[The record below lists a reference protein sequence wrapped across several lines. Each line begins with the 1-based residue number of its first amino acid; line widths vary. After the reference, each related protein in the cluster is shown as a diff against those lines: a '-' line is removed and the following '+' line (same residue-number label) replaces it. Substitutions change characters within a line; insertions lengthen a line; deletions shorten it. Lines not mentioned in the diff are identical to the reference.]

1 MDIKIYS
8 MNVNLSEKVKEYAEK
23 KLDKLD
29 RYMPNLIE
37 VRLELGQEKHKTK
50 EQPLAQLTLRN
61 SRGVIL
67 RAEEKKQDSIIAAVD
82 AVLDKMYRQIE
93 RYKGKGRRKGSGSHR
108 WLEPI
113 AEWAEMEE
121 IPPHEVVDY
130 DEEQPN
136 QVVKRKVVMLTPM
149 SEQEAIDQMELLG
162 HDFFLFFNG
171 EEETVNVLYRR
182 KDNQYG
188 VLTPRID

>member
-8 MNVNLSEKVKEYAEK
+8 MNVNLSDKVKEYAER
-23 KLDKLD
+23 KLGKLD

-37 VRLELGQEKHKTK
+37 VRLELGQEKHKAK
-50 EQPLAQLTLRN
+50 EQPMAQLTLRN
-61 SRGVIL
+61 NRGVIL
-67 RAEEKKQDSIIAAVD
+67 RAEDKKQDSLTAAVD

-108 WLEPI
+108 WLEPM
-113 AEWAEMEE
+113 AEWMEMEE
-121 IPPHEVVDY
+121 VPIQNVIDY
-130 DEEQPN
+130 DEEPVQ
-136 QVVKRKVVMLTPM
+136 QIVKRKVVMLTPM

-162 HDFFLFFNG
+162 HNFFLFFNG

-182 KDNQYG
+182 EDNQYG
-188 VLTPRID
+188 ILTPRID